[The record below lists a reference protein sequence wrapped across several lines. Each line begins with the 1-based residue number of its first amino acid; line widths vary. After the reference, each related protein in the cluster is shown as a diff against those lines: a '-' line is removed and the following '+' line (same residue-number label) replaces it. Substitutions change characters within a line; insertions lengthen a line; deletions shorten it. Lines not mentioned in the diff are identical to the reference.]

1 MRGWGREGLRKLRE
15 KESGLKRGLE
25 VMRDW
30 HNEKPPATCVGCL
43 NKKKMSYSVIEKGK
57 KFISDQPYLHYYTG
71 TPDYVIEHYTHLEP
85 IDAKILNENPDIYS
99 GDYFFKEIELG
110 EKAISVTFSMV
121 KNVPTGYQRVAY

>member
-1 MRGWGREGLRKLRE
+1 MK
-15 KESGLKRGLE
+15 S
-25 VMRDW
+25 
-30 HNEKPPATCVGCL
+30 PPATCVGCL
-43 NKKKMSYSVIEKGK
+43 NKKKNELFSYRKRE

-99 GDYFFKEIELG
+99 GDDFFKEIELG